1 MALRPGRNPLP
12 ASSPLSSRQVHYRDP
27 PRLLC
32 TLHRPDWSSHN
43 RVDAFPQS
51 HPALCT
57 STRKECPQSNTTC
70 TRKKTKCDLSNID
83 SNCLEETSAAQPLAL
98 PHCSCQ
104 QVGCCARTKPGYCKS
119 ECHSYIQM
127 IAVVIVDSVI
137 IIVQAIII
145 IDILITMATHQ
156 SPALLPRPAASPTRQ
171 WRESG
176 QAELSAL
183 SPKS

>member
-1 MALRPGRNPLP
+1 
-12 ASSPLSSRQVHYRDP
+12 
-27 PRLLC
+27 
-32 TLHRPDWSSHN
+32 
-43 RVDAFPQS
+43 
-51 HPALCT
+51 
-57 STRKECPQSNTTC
+57 
-70 TRKKTKCDLSNID
+70 
-83 SNCLEETSAAQPLAL
+83 
-98 PHCSCQ
+98 
-104 QVGCCARTKPGYCKS
+104 
-119 ECHSYIQM
+119 M